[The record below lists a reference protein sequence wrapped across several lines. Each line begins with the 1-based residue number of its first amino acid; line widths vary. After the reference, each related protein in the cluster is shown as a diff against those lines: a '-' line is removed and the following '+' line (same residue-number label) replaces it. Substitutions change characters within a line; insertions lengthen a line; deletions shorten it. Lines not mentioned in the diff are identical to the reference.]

1 MANST
6 NTCVPIFS
14 TLYCENNY
22 VSSLNYTR
30 LAVGILNL
38 IFSVL
43 IIPLFFYQRKRH
55 GRFNDVMKLTIS
67 CPLITI
73 PIGLFSIISPYN
85 QTASS
90 FFRTAAGFFSLVAT
104 YFFII
109 IFLSLAEGMK
119 NDKELPVY
127 LQTRKKILISVGFCY
142 TLHLFLFISFA
153 IINSTSGA
161 NWESFSLFLLI
172 SFGLI
177 DLSFIVIIVL
187 IVQIVLV
194 CLKGLNESI
203 ALRTEGGTKGNNN
216 SNNQSSSNNS
226 GRRRKKSLPKMN
238 LSPKVVKE
246 RLLKVTFAGVNTFV
260 FSILVYTTHM
270 ITTSILEQDGKSGM
284 IYWIIMDTMFFGSV
298 PFILS
303 YLLFGFYAKIR
314 RNLLGESDGTE
325 ESSGGTKATGESTGD
340 TILSRSSNL
349 TSSNNSYG
357 Y

>member
-1 MANST
+1 MGPRPNMANST

-38 IFSVL
+38 IFSIL

-73 PIGLFSIISPYN
+73 PIGL
-85 QTASS
+85 
-90 FFRTAAGFFSLVAT
+90 FSLVAT

-303 YLLFGFYAKIR
+303 YLLFGFY
-314 RNLLGESDGTE
+314 
-325 ESSGGTKATGESTGD
+325 
-340 TILSRSSNL
+340 
-349 TSSNNSYG
+349 
-357 Y
+357 

>member
-1 MANST
+1 MGPRPNMANST

-90 FFRTAAGFFSLVAT
+90 FFRTAAGFFFSCR
-104 YFFII
+104 Y
-109 IFLSLAEGMK
+109 
-119 NDKELPVY
+119 
-127 LQTRKKILISVGFCY
+127 
-142 TLHLFLFISFA
+142 LFLFISFA

-325 ESSGGTKATGESTGD
+325 ESSGGTKLSTGD